1 MLTIQPNSRQIP
13 SKKTYTA
20 NKKYNDKLYGIL
32 QEMSYLE
39 ESALGEKFRYVDK
52 KDIVF
57 TDLAKRMGLSR
68 QCVSTRFKNL
78 LTLELIEFIESEN
91 RYRLT
96 LLHKEMASLV
106 PIETLKKLNNTLKQH
121 SISLYVYLLNCYIAN
136 GYREFQTTMAAMKSF
151 IGISTS
157 TTSNNEAINDILHV
171 LTLLGLIEVEKRY
184 DKEKTIIIVTKV
196 NNTVKE
202 VEGF

>member
-1 MLTIQPNSRQIP
+1 MLTVQPNSRQIP
-13 SKKTYTA
+13 NKKTYTA

-39 ESALGEKFRYVDK
+39 DSIGGEKFRYIDK

-57 TDLAKRMGLSR
+57 TDLAKRMELSR

-78 LTLELIEFIESEN
+78 VALELLEFIESEN

-106 PIETLKKLNNTLKQH
+106 PIETLRKLNNVLKQH
-121 SISLYVYLLNCYIAN
+121 AISVYVYLLNCYIAN
-136 GYREFQTTMAAMKSF
+136 GCKEFQTTMAAMKSF
-151 IGISTS
+151 IGISVS
-157 TTSNNEAINDILHV
+157 TTSNNDVINDILHLLV
-171 LTLLGLIEVEKRY
+171 LSGLVEVEKRY
-184 DKEKTIIIVTKV
+184 EKEKTIIVVTKV
-196 NNTVKE
+196 NNMVKE